1 MSLDISINTTL
12 NNVSNIDTT
21 TATSDEQISASANKK
36 SRSKSSSSTSY
47 NLKDESKYSIGKTD
61 SNELFKVPVTN
72 DMVQQLFD
80 PNLKKSHF
88 DYLIVLTL
96 LSNCFIYYFLP
107 ENYKIITF
115 IGFYLFWRL
124 CYNVGIGILL
134 YYQSKYQSLFK
145 ITNNL
150 LSSIN
155 NNNEKPKSLLQNLK
169 KILINN
175 ELEIKIDD
183 LNYNSL
189 PLEFKTWILFRVIVN
204 LILMND
210 FTTYILL
217 VLACSK
223 NSFDQSLPLI
233 ILRWSLGI
241 GLFIFN
247 LIVKL
252 DAHKI
257 VKDYAWYWGDFFF
270 RLHNNEELIFDGVFD
285 LAPHPMYSIGYA
297 GYYGFALMT
306 KSYTVLM
313 ISIIGHILQIL
324 FLNIVETPHIEKLYG
339 SSDDSNS
346 FKFIKKRDL
355 NIFRDEG
362 SPSLIFFYKNFNFI
376 RITDYFQISILI
388 FFGFILPFL
397 LPYDLKNNKILII
410 TTILI
415 KILSSFLIDSILYFQ
430 SKFKSF
436 TKYQMKNSY
445 LNLNNLEN
453 IKRIEILTFKNFTI
467 IYNSILIL
475 NYSNLICISIREIFF
490 NFNEFIS
497 KTKNNYLFL
506 KLIISIS
513 LIILQLS
520 INLQI
525 IDSIGIFGWFYGDFF
540 LILNDSKKKFIK
552 NLTRSG
558 IYRYLNNPERFSS
571 ILTIWSLFLIFNYK
585 IEFLILSIIYT
596 LNNYLILNFIEKPHM
611 IELYGENNVINHKSG
626 IEKSLNQ
633 LFLPLQLQDS
643 IIKISTSVDNLIN
656 NSSKIVDNYIV
667 NKRRKSSSNKNL
679 HELNKQKLA
688 LKLIKENHQSI
699 NSNAIDENIEEITD
713 SEISSIS
720 GANDLTSPIIE
731 LLNKK
736 YDPITDTYY
745 FYIGEP
751 IEIKWNCKIT
761 TETSWIGFYN
771 LLQTS
776 RSKLQTLISSLDHW
790 LPIHKSCKLY
800 KNKLINYSDLI
811 VDNDNDGNEDNTG
824 KIIFQNDLLYFKPG
838 AYEFRFYLNSN
849 HEVYSISEA
858 FELRLPILNIPKI
871 SNDSQIIQDE
881 IIDKFVDEVYLKI
894 FKPIYDNISLIDLN
908 SNWISIISDKKNKLK
923 FENLSNL
930 INLILKFNLNK
941 NYLINE
947 ENLKKL
953 CIKLIRIKN
962 LFDSDELNDF
972 NQFNKIENKK
982 II

>member
-1 MSLDISINTTL
+1 MSVDISINTTL
-12 NNVSNIDTT
+12 NNITESNATASDISSDT
-21 TATSDEQISASANKK
+21 SPSPSNQQPASSNEK
-36 SRSKSSSSTSY
+36 SRSKSSTSY

-80 PNLKKSHF
+80 PNLKKSYF
-88 DYLIVLTL
+88 DYLIVLSL
-96 LSNCFIYYFLP
+96 LSNCLIYYILP
-107 ENYKIITF
+107 ENYRIITF
-115 IGFYLFWRL
+115 IALYLFWRL
-124 CYNVGIGILL
+124 CYNAGIGVLL

-150 LSSIN
+150 LLSIN
-155 NNNEKPKSLLQNLK
+155 NGKTTSSNSFLTTLK

-175 ELEIKIDD
+175 ELRVKIDD
-183 LNYNSL
+183 PNYNSL
-189 PLEFKTWILFRVIVN
+189 PLEFKTWILFRVVVN

-233 ILRWSLGI
+233 FLRWSLGI

-313 ISIIGHILQIL
+313 VSIIGHILQIL

-346 FKFIKKRDL
+346 IKFIKKRDL

-362 SPSLIFFYKNFNFI
+362 SPSLTFFYKNFNFI

-388 FFGFILPFL
+388 FFGLILPFL
-397 LPYDLKNNKILII
+397 LPYDLKTNKIII
-410 TTILI
+410 TLTILT
-415 KILSSFLIDSILYFQ
+415 KISSSLLIDSILYFQ

-453 IKRIEILTFKNFTI
+453 IKKIEILTFKNFTI
-467 IYNSILIL
+467 IYNSVLIL

-490 NFNEFIS
+490 NFNEFS
-497 KTKNNYLFL
+497 SSSTNNYLFL
-506 KLIISIS
+506 KLIISTS

-525 IDSIGIFGWFYGDFF
+525 IESIGIFGWFYGDFF
-540 LILNDSKKKFIK
+540 LILNDSKKNYIK

-571 ILTIWSLFLIFNYK
+571 ILTIWSLFLVFNYK
-585 IEFLILSIIYT
+585 IEFLILAIIYT

-643 IIKISTSVDNLIN
+643 LIKISTSVDNLIN

-688 LKLIKENHQSI
+688 LN
-699 NSNAIDENIEEITD
+699 
-713 SEISSIS
+713 
-720 GANDLTSPIIE
+720 
-731 LLNKK
+731 
-736 YDPITDTYY
+736 
-745 FYIGEP
+745 F
-751 IEIKWNCKIT
+751 
-761 TETSWIGFYN
+761 
-771 LLQTS
+771 
-776 RSKLQTLISSLDHW
+776 
-790 LPIHKSCKLY
+790 
-800 KNKLINYSDLI
+800 
-811 VDNDNDGNEDNTG
+811 
-824 KIIFQNDLLYFKPG
+824 
-838 AYEFRFYLNSN
+838 
-849 HEVYSISEA
+849 
-858 FELRLPILNIPKI
+858 
-871 SNDSQIIQDE
+871 
-881 IIDKFVDEVYLKI
+881 
-894 FKPIYDNISLIDLN
+894 
-908 SNWISIISDKKNKLK
+908 
-923 FENLSNL
+923 
-930 INLILKFNLNK
+930 
-941 NYLINE
+941 
-947 ENLKKL
+947 
-953 CIKLIRIKN
+953 
-962 LFDSDELNDF
+962 
-972 NQFNKIENKK
+972 
-982 II
+982 